1 LEALGAWDKLTL
13 RPVGRCTNAKK
24 RSGKLTDDYL
34 DAFAGKRDRFEERL
48 SGWRSLTPAGSHLPR
63 GWREKHV
70 PRFGRGGF

>member
-48 SGWRSLTPAGSHLPR
+48 SG
-63 GWREKHV
+63 
-70 PRFGRGGF
+70 